1 MESMLLYKPNVV
13 KVIQLADIVLT
24 DYRRNTLAK
33 YQCTNE
39 QQKEFIRELE
49 KIGGLH
55 TTRDLFL
62 DWVRYTALGISLGG
76 FDTQKEEHIEELNGI
91 VKKYKESE
99 LEQFNSL
106 AEIVAKHLKNN
117 TDQDYLGDIYV
128 ELGLSNG
135 NRGQIFTPYYISK
148 LMAKLIYSP
157 DTGAKGYTTASDP
170 CIGSG
175 TLMIAYANCAA
186 ENGLSIQDDLLIVG
200 QDIDRTLAM
209 ISYIQL
215 SIIGAAGYVSVG
227 NSLLSPVCGTDLF
240 PPYDKEVFITPAF
253 CTGIWELRR
262 LIWLA
267 SIQESNDDESDQQE

>member
-1 MESMLLYKPNVV
+1 M
-13 KVIQLADIVLT
+13 
-24 DYRRNTLAK
+24 AK

-39 QQKEFIRELE
+39 QQKEFIHELE
-49 KIGGLH
+49 KIGGLY
-55 TTRDLFL
+55 TTRDLFF

-76 FDTQKEEHIEELNGI
+76 LDSQKEEHIEELNNI
-91 VKKYKESE
+91 IKKYKESE
-99 LEQFNSL
+99 LKQFNSL

-135 NRGQIFTPYYISK
+135 NRGQIFTPYHISK

-157 DTGAKGYTTASDP
+157 DAGGKGYTTASDP

-186 ENGLSIQDDLLIVG
+186 ENGLSMQDDLLIVG

-209 ISYIQL
+209 VSYIQL
-215 SIIGAAGYVSVG
+215 SIIGVAGYVLVG
-227 NSLLSPVCGTDLF
+227 DSLLSPDCGTDLF
-240 PPYDKEVFITPAF
+240 PPYDKEAFITPAF

-262 LIWLA
+262 MIWLIHIQA
-267 SIQESNDDESDQQE
+267 SNSDETEQRKQKAVYEPKNN